1 MKYIKPALI
10 RELRSELHTVGG
22 EAVRR
27 VQTEVFDLDD
37 ENEFARFV
45 AGASRPLAVYG
56 TNTYVDYDPMKR
68 TGVIVSKLGASKA
81 ISVGAYVYAL
91 SEIDKSEHSD
101 N

>member
-1 MKYIKPALI
+1 
-10 RELRSELHTVGG
+10 
-22 EAVRR
+22 